1 VLGLLL
7 LPRRRHARHAGEV
20 GRWGKATG
28 ARGREWQSTRRG
40 ERQAVGRDGQ
50 AVGARREGWH
60 GRHTATTTGR
70 RRHALGH
77 LAGRTARETR
87 KARRDTSRESKG
99 WGREAALARLVLRQ
113 HRVGMGLALG
123 GIRRGDGVDDGL
135 GLFVADLLVVINDV
149 AQVVASAVV
158 RLAHAHGVVRKVHIA
173 VVAEEFGH
181 LGRITR
187 GGV

>member
-20 GRWGKATG
+20 GRRWEATG
-28 ARGREWQSTRRG
+28 ARGREWKPSRRRK
-40 ERQAVGRDGQ
+40 RQAVGRDRQ
-50 AVGARREGWH
+50 AVGARGEGRH
-60 GRHTATTTGR
+60 GRHSATTTTGR

-123 GIRRGDGVDDGL
+123 GVGRGDGVDDGL
-135 GLFVADLLVVINDV
+135 GLFMTDLLVVVNNV

-173 VVAEEFGH
+173 VVAEELGH
-181 LGRITR
+181 LDE
-187 GGV
+187 